1 MAEENKEQNLPG
13 DEAPV
18 IGWKKPR
25 KLAYYTRTIADT
37 TGAMARL
44 YAKYQNPEGAPVNH
58 DTQGGY
64 TYPSF
69 PEDIIPSDAEII
81 FHTTAIRSEEY
92 KLITRTAKTPQP
104 GETPAQA
111 ALRGSLSIAIIGFMR
126 DTLMDPDEAASAEW
140 SSLERNLDGSG
151 NFNRPPSILK
161 QYPFT
166 DYISERTMT
175 ALDEMQRTRQVMGLP
190 ITENRIFQMDARQL
204 SAHISVACSIAN
216 LEGRYNGHSPMLGM
230 ALDLDTAN
238 PDPTGIPLLQLG
250 APRAISRLLLW
261 MRNSQN

>member
-1 MAEENKEQNLPG
+1 M
-13 DEAPV
+13 
-18 IGWKKPR
+18 
-25 KLAYYTRTIADT
+25 
-37 TGAMARL
+37 
-44 YAKYQNPEGAPVNH
+44 NH
-58 DTQGGY
+58 DTQGEY

-69 PEDIIPSDAEII
+69 PEDIIPTEAEII

-92 KLITRTAKTPQP
+92 KLITRTAKTTQP

-126 DTLMDPDEAASAEW
+126 DTLMNPDEAASAEW
-140 SSLERNLDGSG
+140 SSLERNQDGSG
-151 NFNRPPSILK
+151 HFNRPPSILK
-161 QYPFT
+161 QYPYT
-166 DYISERTMT
+166 YDISERTMI
-175 ALDEMQRTRQVMGLP
+175 ALDEMQRTKQVMGLP

-204 SAHISVACSIAN
+204 SAHISVACSIVN

-238 PDPTGIPLLQLG
+238 PDPIGIPLLQLG

-261 MRNSQN
+261 IRNSQN